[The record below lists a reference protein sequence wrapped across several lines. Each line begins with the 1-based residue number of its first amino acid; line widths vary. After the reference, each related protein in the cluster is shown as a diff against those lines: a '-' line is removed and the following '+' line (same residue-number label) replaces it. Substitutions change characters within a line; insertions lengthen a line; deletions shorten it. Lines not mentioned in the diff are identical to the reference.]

1 MRDPIHKQINKSYK
15 TVRMVHVDKIPEEY
29 RKKTVSA
36 CLRTSRKDVVVDKF
50 VFQYDFRNK

>member
-15 TVRMVHVDKIPEEY
+15 TVRMVHVDKISEED

-36 CLRTSRKDVVVDKF
+36 FLRTSRKDVVVDKF

>member
-1 MRDPIHKQINKSYK
+1 
-15 TVRMVHVDKIPEEY
+15 MVHADKIPEED

-50 VFQYDFRNK
+50 VFQYDFRNKQYV